1 MSDSGTTPIGP
12 ERGFPARLFG
22 LYVSPGESFAEILK
36 RPGFWAPLALMVALS
51 AGFSAVWLQRVDPGE
66 FVKAMLEES
75 GRWEQIPPDRRA
87 AVLES
92 ASGSFA
98 ARAWMGATLGPCVV
112 VLLTAV
118 VLLFVFRF
126 FYGGEVTFKQ
136 AMAVVSC
143 TFAAVSLV
151 TTPLTLLVLAL
162 KGDWNL
168 NPQDVLQANPTLLLS
183 RESVAKPLWALLGTL
198 DLFSF
203 WIMGLLAVGFGLAVK
218 RPTGSALWGIVIPW
232 LVLIVGIKVGFAA
245 LF

>member
-1 MSDSGTTPIGP
+1 MGGSAEPIGP
-12 ERGFPARLFG
+12 ERGFLSTFFG
-22 LYVSPGESFAEILK
+22 LYLSPGESFGDVLM
-36 RPGFWAPLALMVALS
+36 RPSFWAPLALMVALS
-51 AGFSAVWLQRVDPGE
+51 AGFTAVWLQNVDPGE

-75 GRWEQIPPDRRA
+75 GRWERIPPERRA
-87 AVLES
+87 AVLEG
-92 ASGSFA
+92 AGGGFGVR
-98 ARAWMGATLGPCVV
+98 ARMGAVLAPAVV

-126 FYGGEVTFKQ
+126 FYGGEVGFKQ
-136 AMAVVSC
+136 AMAVVAHA
-143 TFAAVSLV
+143 FAAVSLV

-168 NPQDVLQANPTLLLS
+168 NPQEVLQANLTLLVAKD
-183 RESVAKPLWALLGTL
+183 SVARPLWALLGSL

-218 RPTGSALWGIVIPW
+218 RSTWSALWGVVIPW
-232 LVLIVGIKVGFAA
+232 LVLIVGIKVGLAT